1 MRCHRGCAGAQVWGD
16 TVTEGIEVDARH
28 GDRERAV
35 LRAAVREWSALRR
48 HRPSRAQTVANA
60 DSSSRDG
67 LVPEKGQE
75 PIAEKK
81 PEIQVHTRPLLPK
94 ISRTAAEAGVGS
106 GPSVRGCRGP
116 TLAGQSVCLLR
127 IRLVARLSYT
137 GPFPA
142 CLLAFHSRFY
152 AVRVDP
158 SERST
163 LTRAFALPQ
172 WGRPR
177 P

>member
-1 MRCHRGCAGAQVWGD
+1 MMRDVGTESELSSTLLSANGVLCAAITLHD
-16 TVTEGIEVDARH
+16 TPG
-28 GDRERAV
+28 
-35 LRAAVREWSALRR
+35 
-48 HRPSRAQTVANA
+48 
-60 DSSSRDG
+60 
-67 LVPEKGQE
+67 KGPV
-75 PIAEKK
+75 PIATRNQNSVVCD
-81 PEIQVHTRPLLPK
+81 IRPL
-94 ISRTAAEAGVGS
+94 AENQTHRHSDRRGRDA
-106 GPSVRGCRGP
+106 SVRGCRGP